1 MGATKMNV
9 ETRTVIRF
17 VETAV
22 GADPFRWFCR
32 ECGALNSSLSDQLH
46 DTCIDCG
53 AIHWLALDPSI
64 TAE

>member
-17 VETAV
+17 VETAA
-22 GADPFRWFCR
+22 GTDPFRWFCR